1 MGNIKGK
8 ESFACPNGSGHFS
21 EGSNFKGISSPASII
36 SGLVEQK
43 AQRPFLSVIWL
54 WRNPP

>member
-43 AQRPFLSVIWL
+43 AQRPFLSVI
-54 WRNPP
+54 